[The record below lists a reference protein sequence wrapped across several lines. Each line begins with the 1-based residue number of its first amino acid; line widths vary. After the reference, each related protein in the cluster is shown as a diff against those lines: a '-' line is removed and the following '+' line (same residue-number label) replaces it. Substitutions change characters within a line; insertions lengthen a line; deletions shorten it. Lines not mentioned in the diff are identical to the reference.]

1 MSNGQNIIPKVL
13 VVDDEED
20 YLNILNLL
28 LSAEG
33 FKVETATDG
42 KDGLEKLKNR
52 QYDLAIIDINMPKM
66 DGYTLCR
73 EIRSDEK
80 LKSLPVIMLTVR
92 SRDEEQVWGFDV
104 GSDEYLTKPFE
115 PSVLVAKVR
124 AVIRRSGFGTSAFT
138 NNSN

>member
-1 MSNGQNIIPKVL
+1 MINSLSAIPKVL

-42 KDGLEKLKNR
+42 KDGFEKLKSQ
-52 QYDLAIIDINMPKM
+52 QYDLAIIDINMPRM

-73 EIRSDEK
+73 EIRPDDK
-80 LKSLPVIMLTVR
+80 LKNLPVIMLTVR
-92 SRDEEQVWGFDV
+92 SRDEEQADGR
-104 GSDEYLTKPFE
+104 E
-115 PSVLVAKVR
+115 A
-124 AVIRRSGFGTSAFT
+124 RRHDG
-138 NNSN
+138 

>member
-1 MSNGQNIIPKVL
+1 MINSRSAIPKVL

-33 FKVETATDG
+33 FKVDTAADG
-42 KDGLEKLKNR
+42 KDGFEKLKSQ
-52 QYDLAIIDINMPKM
+52 QYDLAIIDINMPRM

-73 EIRSDEK
+73 EIRSDDK
-80 LKSLPVIMLTVR
+80 LKNLPVIMLTVR

-124 AVIRRSGFGTSAFT
+124 AVIRRSAGDPQSFGLS
-138 NNSN
+138 S